1 MTATL
6 ASYDALPYPG
16 EPVAAMHPDRLAV
29 LGRLHGL
36 ATASAARCRVLEL
49 GCCDG
54 GNLVPLALAYP
65 DSNFVGVDLSV
76 RQVEAGRAEVA
87 ALGLT
92 NLDLRHASILD
103 VDPGWGAFDYVLC
116 HGVYSWVPADVRR
129 KILAVARE
137 NLAPTGVAYV
147 AYNTYPGWHV
157 GVTVRDWLRRA
168 GGDLARARAA
178 LESLRQ
184 ATADDASPHGRQLHA
199 RAEELAEGPDYY
211 LAHEYLAAENE
222 PVWFREFVARA
233 ASAGLRFLAEAQPA
247 TSEVALRS
255 EPSRRAL
262 AAYAADRLDREQALD
277 VLRNRTFRQSLLC
290 HAEAAVRE
298 EPDPAALA
306 GMSVAS
312 DARRVESS
320 RPGATAFAL
329 PGGAGLTTTD
339 AGFVALFTTLEKA
352 APAAVPV
359 AELPVS
365 PARVLGCV
373 TRGLVEVYRDPVPVA
388 PTPGEYPRVSPWAR
402 RQAARGPRVTDLRH
416 RLTELEEV
424 ERLLVP
430 LLDGETPFSA
440 LVARLEAEIKAGRLV
455 VTDGGS
461 PSGEALRPALA
472 EVVEV
477 VLRNLARQALL
488 TASS

>member
-1 MTATL
+1 MTVTL

-65 DSNFVGVDLSV
+65 ESRFVGLDLSV

-87 ALGLT
+87 ALGLP
-92 NLDLRHASILD
+92 NLELRHASILD

-137 NLAPTGVAYV
+137 NLAPAGVAYV

-157 GVTVRDWLRRA
+157 GVTVREWLRRA

-178 LESLRQ
+178 LDSLRKSM
-184 ATADDASPHGRQLHA
+184 ADDASPHGRQLHA
-199 RAEELAEGPDYY
+199 RAEELANRPDYY
-211 LAHEYLAAENE
+211 LAHEYLAEENE
-222 PVWFREFVARA
+222 PVWFHEFVARA
-233 ASAGLRFLAEAQPA
+233 DAAGLRFLSEAHPA
-247 TSEVALRS
+247 TSEVALLP

-262 AAYAADRLDREQALD
+262 ADNLLCREQTLD
-277 VLRNRTFRQSLLC
+277 ILRNRTFRQSLLC

-312 DARRVESS
+312 DARRIESS
-320 RPGATAFAL
+320 RPGVTAFAL

-339 AGFVALFTTLEKA
+339 AGLIALFAALEEA
-352 APAAVPV
+352 APAAVPI
-359 AELPVS
+359 AALPVAL
-365 PARVLGCV
+365 ARVLGCM
-373 TRGLVEVYRDPVPVA
+373 TRGLVEVYRDPVRFA
-388 PTPGEYPRVSPWAR
+388 ATPGEFPRVSPWAR
-402 RQAARGPRVTDLRH
+402 RQAVCGPRVTDLRH
-416 RLTELEEV
+416 RLTKLDEV
-424 ERLLVP
+424 ERVLVP
-430 LLDGETPFSA
+430 LLDGQTPRSA
-440 LVARLEAEIKAGRLV
+440 LVARLEEEIATGRLV
-455 VTDGGS
+455 VTDGE
-461 PSGEALRPALA
+461 PPVGEALRGALA
-472 EVVEV
+472 GVVEV
-477 VLRNLARQALL
+477 VLRNLARQALF
-488 TASS
+488 TSDPT